1 MQSSRPDVLAAFT
14 SLSLGVRLLARSCS
28 AALIAASEG
37 QKWHLAVGFL
47 RAPAAFGLTSVRVC
61 TAEKPWKVPKWEHLP
76 SDLRTGILLAAE
88 RRQRGAHGCKV

>member
-1 MQSSRPDVLAAFT
+1 MQASRPDVLAAFT

-37 QKWHLAVGFL
+37 QKWHLAAGFP
-47 RAPAAFGLTSVRVC
+47 RAPAALGLTSAQVC